1 MSNEVISIPTRR
13 KLLQA
18 TAAAAALP
26 TVPMLATQVNAQS
39 ATQRVEFNPRS
50 YSFSVAER
58 DRRWTAVR
66 AIMARPSWNLDAIIT
81 AASDLPGNTA
91 RYLTQIGMRMGG
103 GDGAEVIFARDPA
116 QPVYVQVS
124 GARFRDFWKAKAGGW
139 MADGKLTVSPAGG
152 AGALAKQMAAQGL
165 SRPGARIGVAK
176 LAGSRFEPEGLVA
189 ATYFDK
195 LKAALPGVTFVPI
208 DKWGSDAGPID
219 ESTRIKGAE
228 EQDAIRHAVAASEH
242 GVAAMVA
249 AIRGGASKQGELWF
263 ATYTSMFARTGE
275 EPTRV
280 SISFDEPA
288 NALIGE
294 PADDP
299 LRVGQ
304 IINEE
309 IDGTVQGYR
318 AQVNHA
324 VFVGR
329 PATPGYDYYRAA
341 FDVAATLIK
350 EVPAAIVPGK
360 TTLGEFIK
368 WHSGRVE
375 ELGADDASTVMFHSS
390 GIGNLSRPRVGPKSG
405 VEEFDIV
412 LQPGMTFDYKPA
424 VRVKRAKLADVG
436 AQNREINVGEHFLIT
451 AKGAERLGTREI
463 APIATQA

>member
-1 MSNEVISIPTRR
+1 MSSISVPTRR

-26 TVPMLATQVNAQS
+26 TVPMLSERVNAEN
-39 ATQRVEFNPRS
+39 ATQRLEFNLRAF
-50 YSFSVAER
+50 SFSMAER
-58 DRRWTAVR
+58 DRRWAAVR
-66 AIMARPSWNLDAIIT
+66 AIMARPYWNLDAVIT

-103 GDGAEVIFARDPA
+103 GDAAEVIFPRDPA
-116 QPVYVQVS
+116 QAVYVQVS

-139 MADGKLTVSPAGG
+139 MADGKLVISPAGG
-152 AGALAKQMAAQGL
+152 AEALAKQMAAQGL
-165 SRPGARIGVAK
+165 NRPGTRIGVAK

-195 LKAALPGVTFVPI
+195 LKAALPGAVFVPT

-219 ESTRIKGAE
+219 ESARIKGAE
-228 EQDAIRHAVAASEH
+228 EQNAIRRAVAASEH
-242 GVAAMVA
+242 GVASMVS
-249 AIRGGASKQGELWF
+249 AIRAGASKQGELWF
-263 ATYTSMFARTGE
+263 ATYTTMFARTGE

-294 PADDP
+294 PVDDP

-309 IDGTVQGYR
+309 IDATVQGYR

-324 VFVGR
+324 VFVGD
-329 PATPGYDYYRAA
+329 PSTPGYDYYQAA
-341 FDVAATLIK
+341 FEIAATLVK
-350 EVPAAIVPGK
+350 DVPAAIVPGK
-360 TTLGEFIK
+360 TTLGDFVK
-368 WHSGRVE
+368 RHSARVE

-405 VEEFDIV
+405 VEEFEIV
-412 LQPGMTFDYKPA
+412 LQSGMTFDYKPA

-436 AQNREINVGEHFLIT
+436 GQNREINVGEHFLIT
-451 AKGAERLGTREI
+451 DKGAERLGTREI

>member
-1 MSNEVISIPTRR
+1 
-13 KLLQA
+13 
-18 TAAAAALP
+18 
-26 TVPMLATQVNAQS
+26 MLAAQVNAQS
-39 ATQRVEFNPRS
+39 GTQRLEFTPRTFR
-50 YSFSVAER
+50 FSVAER
-58 DRRWTAVR
+58 DRRWAAVR
-66 AIMARPSWNLDAIIT
+66 AVMTRPQWNLDAIIT

-103 GDGAEVIFARDPA
+103 GDGAEVIFPRDPA
-116 QPVYVQVS
+116 QAVYIQVS
-124 GARFRDFWKAKAGGW
+124 GTRFRDFWKAKAGGW
-139 MADGKLTVSPAGG
+139 MADNKLTVSADGG
-152 AGALAKQMAAQGL
+152 AEALAKQMAAQGL
-165 SRPGARIGVAK
+165 NRPGTRIGVAK

-195 LKAALPGVTFVPI
+195 LKTALPGVVFVPI
-208 DKWGSDAGPID
+208 DKWGSDAGPVD
-219 ESTRIKGAE
+219 EAARIKGAE
-228 EQDAIRHAVAASEH
+228 EQQVIRRAVAASEH
-242 GVAAMVA
+242 GVAAMIA
-249 AIRGGASKQGELWF
+249 AIRAGASQQGELWF
-263 ATYTSMFARTGE
+263 ATYTAMFARTGE
-275 EPTRV
+275 DPTRV

-309 IDGTVQGYR
+309 IDATLQGYR

-324 VFVGR
+324 VFVGG

-341 FDVAATLIK
+341 FEIAATLIK

-368 WHSGRVE
+368 RHSARVE
-375 ELGADDASTVMFHSS
+375 ELGGDDASTVMFHSS
-390 GIGNLSRPRVGPKSG
+390 GIGNLTRPRVGPKSG

-436 AQNREINVGEHFLIT
+436 AQNREINVGEHFLVT
-451 AKGAERLGTREI
+451 EKGAERLGTRAL
-463 APIATQA
+463 APIATQT